1 MDSSGVRLYNCTGME
16 IVVDASVIIAVLVHE
31 RHRAALVRATVS
43 ADLVAPPSVHWEVG
57 NAFSAMFKRRRLTLR
72 AARRA
77 LEAYR
82 QIPIRFSEVELE
94 RALEVAQDLNLY
106 AYGAYV
112 IVCAMQHRC
121 ALVSLD
127 QGLVDAAARVGVRT
141 LEIQS

>member
-1 MDSSGVRLYNCTGME
+1 MEILAIWWYNCTSME
-16 IVVDASVIIAVLVHE
+16 IVVDTSAIIAVLVRE
-31 RHRAALVRATVS
+31 PHRAALVQATVS

-82 QIPIRFSEVELE
+82 QIPIRFSEVELD

-106 AYGAYV
+106 AYDAYV
-112 IVCAMQHRC
+112 IVCALQHRC
-121 ALVSLD
+121 ALLSLD
-127 QGLVDAAARVGVRT
+127 EALVAAAARLGVKA
-141 LEIQS
+141 LEIRS